1 MWNCPEGPIAARSGY
16 ALASH
21 MACPSFAPCRAPTP
35 WQSACT
41 RCAAWPTLHC
51 LCIAPALPRLHTLCA
66 QLATTQMWPH
76 NHACGRP
83 CSTRRLRLSRSP
95 VSNTA
100 SPCSGAIS
108 GCVITAITDMSSRFS
123 PDRAWLQVARARLG
137 AWLLAHAHAV
147 CVVLQN
153 QVGQLKPSI
162 RGVEQGTKSHASR
175 SAPSCRIRP
184 ASSCIPMTDSVIK
197 MRSTACWQSVQQIK
211 HTLHLLAAH
220 VRSIMMICPIREQA
234 HSRPRANLGLHQII

>member
-1 MWNCPEGPIAARSGY
+1 
-16 ALASH
+16 
-21 MACPSFAPCRAPTP
+21 
-35 WQSACT
+35 
-41 RCAAWPTLHC
+41 
-51 LCIAPALPRLHTLCA
+51 
-66 QLATTQMWPH
+66 MWPH

-83 CSTRRLRLSRSP
+83 CSTHRLRLSRSP

-100 SPCSGAIS
+100 NPCRGATS
-108 GCVITAITDMSSRFS
+108 GCVITAITDMPSRFL
-123 PDRAWLQVARARLG
+123 PGCAWLQVARARLG
-137 AWLLAHAHAV
+137 AGLLAHAHAHAV

-162 RGVEQGTKSHASR
+162 RGVEQGTKSHTYR

-234 HSRPRANLGLHQII
+234 HSRTYSNLGRHQII